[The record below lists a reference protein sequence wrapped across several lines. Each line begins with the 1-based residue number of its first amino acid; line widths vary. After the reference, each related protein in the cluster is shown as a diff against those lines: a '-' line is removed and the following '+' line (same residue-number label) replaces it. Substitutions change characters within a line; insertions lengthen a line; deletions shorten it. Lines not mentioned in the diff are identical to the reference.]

1 MKLKVLEKNLVGIF
15 DDVLD
20 PVDCEDLYELAVWAQ
35 SHDVQLNR
43 IEEDDL
49 SMEAEPDYE
58 THENEWKK
66 RNFSIDMYTSPYV
79 RIAQRLYD
87 ASKVALQQYFLE
99 VHPSREFE
107 VDYDRYDFSVLH
119 LLPKGDKIDK
129 HLDCYEYGLVF
140 YIGTS
145 EDYSEGELHFNNEGI
160 VMPPVNNRLLI
171 IPSDVPHEVYPIGS
185 GIRVSMTT
193 FVPVKEL

>member
-1 MKLKVLEKNLVGIF
+1 MKLEVLEKNLVGIF

-35 SHDVQLNR
+35 RHDVQLNGV
-43 IEEDDL
+43 EDDDL
-49 SMEAEPDYE
+49 SMEAEPNYE
-58 THENEWKK
+58 NHENEWKK

-87 ASKVALQQYFLE
+87 ASKVALEQYFLE
-99 VHPSREFE
+99 VHPNKRFE
-107 VDYDRYDFSVLH
+107 VDYGYDFNVLH
-119 LLPKGDKIDK
+119 LLPKGDKIDE

-140 YIGTS
+140 YAGTS

-160 VMPPVNNRLLI
+160 VLPPVTNRLLI

-185 GIRVSMTT
+185 GVRVSMTS